1 MKLLFILIFFPLV
14 LFSQTSVSS
23 EINYIQVPHNTF
35 SLTQI
40 LQKSE
45 ENKFQQLRENHA
57 KFGFTQD
64 TFWIE
69 IKLHNDSTQKSK
81 QVIEL
86 LYPILDY
93 IDIYEYEKNQLILKK
108 ELGDLRIFIAHL
120 QTPNPSYSLT
130 LLPQESKRIFI
141 KIRSQGSINIQLNVN
156 SIDQY
161 YKSTILK
168 NTILAFYFG
177 AVCIMLIYNFIIF
190 TMIRNISFLY
200 YVLFHV
206 SYTLFSLIITGVS
219 FQLFWPMYPE
229 LNHYILPLSMTLTG
243 VFGLLFVVNFL
254 NIKNKSP
261 KLYKFLQL
269 LIILFILS
277 FVLIFI
283 TDYNTTIKIDSLLSI
298 FTSSF
303 LLLVA
308 LYIYFKYKDRNAL
321 YYFISWS
328 FLFGGII
335 VIHLSNIGIIPS
347 TIFTN
352 YSSHIGSFIELT
364 LLSIALAHYYS
375 QLKEKHLQLS
385 INNKEL
391 EYISNTDNLTSAYN
405 RRYLYNYSET
415 YLSQAK
421 ANNSDFSLLM
431 LDLDFFKNVN
441 DTYGHSVGD
450 EVLVNFSK
458 TIQTII
464 RENDVFVRFGGEEF
478 VLFLPN
484 TDEKNSIEIAKSI
497 NKIVREIIFES
508 TKELKISVS
517 IGISSNIYEIDK
529 LLSFAD
535 KALYQAKESGR
546 DTYKVF
552 SI

>member
-1 MKLLFILIFFPLV
+1 MKSLLFILIFFPLA
-14 LFSQTSVSS
+14 LFSKTGVSS
-23 EINYIQVPHNTF
+23 EIKYIQVPNNTF
-35 SLTQI
+35 SPTEI
-40 LQKSE
+40 LHKSE
-45 ENKFQQLRENHA
+45 ENKFQQLRENHS

-69 IKLHNDSTQKSK
+69 VKLHNNSTQKVQ
-81 QVIEL
+81 QVVEF

-93 IDIYEYEKNQLILKK
+93 IDIYELQNNQLILKK
-108 ELGDLRIFIAHL
+108 ELGDLRVFVAHL

-130 LLPQESKRIFI
+130 LLPQESKRVFI

-156 SIDQY
+156 NINEY

-177 AVCIMLIYNFIIF
+177 AVFIMLIYNFIIF
-190 TMIRNISFLY
+190 IMIRNISFLY

-219 FQLFWPMYPE
+219 FQLFWPLYPE
-229 LNHYILPLSMTLTG
+229 LNQYILPLSMTFTG
-243 VFGLLFVVNFL
+243 VFGLLFVVHFL
-254 NIKNKSP
+254 TIKEKLP

-269 LIILFILS
+269 LIVLFVLSFILI
-277 FVLIFI
+277 FVS
-283 TDYNTTIKIDSLLSI
+283 DYNTTIKVDSLLSI

-308 LYIYFKYKDRNAL
+308 LYIYIKHKDKNAL

-364 LLSIALAHYYS
+364 LLSIALAHYYN

-391 EYISNTDNLTSAYN
+391 EYISNTDKLTSAYN
-405 RRYLYNYSET
+405 RRYFYNYCEK
-415 YLSQAK
+415 YFPQAK
-421 ANNSDFSLLM
+421 NNNNNFSLLM
-431 LDLDFFKNVN
+431 LDLDFFKKVN
-441 DTYGHSVGD
+441 DIYGHSIGD

-458 TIQTII
+458 TIRTII
-464 RENDVFVRFGGEEF
+464 REDDIFVRFGGEEF

-484 TDEKNSIEIAKSI
+484 TDQSTSI
-497 NKIVREIIFES
+497 NIAQKINKTVSEIIFES
-508 TKELKISVS
+508 NKELKVTVS
-517 IGISSNIYEIDK
+517 IGISSNIYEIDR
-529 LLSFAD
+529 LLSNAD
-535 KALYQAKESGR
+535 
-546 DTYKVF
+546 
-552 SI
+552 